1 MTNGKNYAAKHLEYS
16 DYLDEN
22 NKTKGL
28 WMGKAA
34 ERLGLSGE
42 VKLEQFERL
51 RECEHPETGEFLRQ
65 RKSADRHAA
74 DGSKQSNAVNFFD
87 LTFSAPKSVSVQ
99 GVFEDPRLLKAHHE
113 AVADALAEAEKLASV
128 EDQRDGKKLVRQTGN
143 LAVAAYDHDT
153 SRQLDPQIHTHAVG
167 V

>member
-1 MTNGKNYAAKHLEYS
+1 MLTLRAMKGGAGYAERHLQYS

-28 WMGKAA
+28 WLGKGA

-65 RKSADRHAA
+65 RRSE
-74 DGSKQSNAVNFFD
+74 VNFFD
-87 LTFSAPKSVSVQ
+87 LVFSAPKGISSV
-99 GVFEDPRLLKAHHE
+99 GVLEDPRLKEAHHE
-113 AVADALAEAEKLASV
+113 AVADALAEAERLASV
-128 EDQRDGKKLVRQTGN
+128 EDQRDGNKLVRQTGN
-143 LAVAAYDHDT
+143 LAVATYRPRHEPPA
-153 SRQLDPQIHTHAVG
+153 
-167 V
+167 